1 MKSNFLLSFFFLFF
15 GVANAQV
22 TAYVDYNHFK
32 SFLINQNA
40 RMEAERILTRQTDS
54 IKGNIDQI
62 NSNLLQMTAVRTI
75 ILNSFTDVNE
85 LLKDGRLMKYQTRL
99 VSDILSETSQ
109 IIRMTAE
116 DPEVAVFASE
126 SVNSIKVQAL
136 ELYDEI
142 ATFINKGGTRAM
154 MNNGTRDE
162 LLRKI
167 TQRLQLLRGSLFAL
181 HNSLHWKRLY
191 GFWNSLNPFSS
202 WVNQDKRI
210 IDQIIREAKSLSL

>member
-1 MKSNFLLSFFFLFF
+1 MKINFLLPVFLLFF
-15 GVANAQV
+15 GAANAQV

-40 RMEAERILTRQTDS
+40 RMEAEKILTLQTDS
-54 IKGNIDQI
+54 IKVNIEKI
-62 NSNLLQMTAVRTI
+62 NINLLQMTAVRTI
-75 ILNSFTDVNE
+75 IVNSFTNVNR
-85 LLKDGRLMKYQTRL
+85 LLEDGKLMKYQTRL
-99 VSDILSETSQ
+99 ISDILSESSQ
-109 IIRMTAE
+109 IIRMAAE
-116 DPEVAVFASE
+116 DPEIVVFASG
-126 SVNSIKVQAL
+126 SVNSIKIQAL

-142 ATFINKGGTRAM
+142 ATFINKGGTHAM

-181 HNSLHWKRLY
+181 RSNLYWKRLY

-202 WVNQDKRI
+202 WVNQDRRI